1 MPVPSNLSGVFA
13 AAVTPMK
20 SDLSPDLGGLMDLI
34 QFLHN
39 RGCHGVLLMG
49 TTGEGPSFSL
59 NERLA
64 IYQTAASI
72 RQIVPSMRFLAG
84 TGTPSLEDTILLTRS
99 AFDLGLDGV
108 VVLPP
113 YYYRK
118 ATDEGLFSWF
128 SHLIKTAVPEGGAVL
143 GYHIPA
149 VSGVGLS
156 IDLVSRLRVSF
167 PDQFIGIKDS
177 SGDPDWAC
185 TLGARFGNDLVVLN
199 GNDRLF
205 SHALNQQASGCI
217 TAMANVLSPL
227 HREVW
232 DGYQTGEGDPEVQGK
247 LSRLRE
253 VLDRYPPM
261 PPVLKMILSR
271 LHGFPNWKVKPPL
284 TDLSFDQEQSILVQY
299 QTALE

>member
-1 MPVPSNLSGVFA
+1 
-13 AAVTPMK
+13 
-20 SDLSPDLGGLMDLI
+20 
-34 QFLHN
+34 
-39 RGCHGVLLMG
+39 MG

-64 IYQTAASI
+64 VYQTAASG
-72 RQIVPSMRFLAG
+72 RQTLPGMQFLAG
-84 TGTPSLEDTILLTRS
+84 TGTPSLEDTVFLTRS

-113 YYYRK
+113 YYYRN
-118 ATDEGLFSWF
+118 ALDDGLLSWF
-128 SHLIKTAVPEGGAVL
+128 SHLIKTAVPGGGAVL

-149 VSGVGLS
+149 VSGVVLS
-156 IDLVSRLRVSF
+156 LELISRLRETF

-177 SGDPDWAC
+177 SGAPDWAC
-185 TLGARFGNDLVVLN
+185 TLGTRFGNDLVVLN

-205 SHALNQQASGCI
+205 SHALNHQAAGCI
-217 TAMANVLSPL
+217 TAIANVLSPL
-227 HREVW
+227 LRDVW
-232 DGYQTGEGDPEVQGK
+232 DAFQAGRDDPVHQERLSQT
-247 LSRLRE
+247 RE

-271 LHGFPNWKVKPPL
+271 VHGFPPWKVKPPL
-284 TDLSFDQEQSILVQY
+284 TDLSFGQAQSILAQY

>member
-1 MPVPSNLSGVFA
+1 
-13 AAVTPMK
+13 
-20 SDLSPDLGGLMDLI
+20 LMDLI
-34 QFLHN
+34 QFLHD
-39 RGCHGVLLMG
+39 RGCHGILLMG

-59 NERLA
+59 SERMA
-64 IYQTAASI
+64 VYQTAASG
-72 RQIVPSMRFLAG
+72 RQTVPSMQLLAG
-84 TGTPSLEDTILLTRS
+84 TGTPSLEDTVFLTRS

-118 ATDEGLFSWF
+118 ASDDGLFSWF
-128 SHLIKTAVPEGGAVL
+128 SHLIKTAVPESGAVL

-156 IDLVSRLRVSF
+156 VELISRLRETF

-205 SHALNQQASGCI
+205 SHALNHQAAGCI

-227 HREVW
+227 HRDVW
-232 DGYQTGEGDPEVQGK
+232 DGFKTGRYDAVHQGK

-284 TDLSFDQEQSILVQY
+284 TDLSFDQEQTILARY
-299 QTALE
+299 QTAME